1 MTRKIKTRKT
11 PEQRQAAMQE
21 LHDSIATQVE
31 ALRDS
36 DAWRDMLDAM
46 SRFHNYSLGNLLL
59 ILSQRPDATRV
70 AGYGAWR
77 KTHGRQ
83 VRKGERGIKI
93 IGGGTVKTTE
103 VNPRTGEEEETRKT
117 RFFPVTVFDISQTDP
132 IDGEVKDV
140 PELAQKLTGDDH
152 NGITEA
158 VTDWLTAQGWT
169 VRIEPITGDA
179 NGYTNPNSKTVV
191 IDSAMAP
198 AQIAKTALHEAAHVV
213 LHADEDPAEY
223 VAHRGTKETEAESTA
238 YVVAGLLG
246 VDTSDYS
253 IGYVAGWS
261 NAETDV
267 IKATAANVKRATTV
281 ILDAITTAPADT
293 EQLDAELAA

>member
-1 MTRKIKTRKT
+1 MARKIKTRKT
-11 PEQRQAAMQE
+11 PEQRQAAMQD
-21 LHDSIATQVE
+21 LHDSIAEQVQ

-36 DAWRDMLDAM
+36 DEWQNMLDAM
-46 SRFHNYSLGNLLL
+46 SRFHNYSFSNLLL

-83 VRKGERGIKI
+83 VRKGEKGIKI
-93 IGGGTVKTTE
+93 IGGGSIKTTE
-103 VNPRTGEEEETRKT
+103 LNPRTGEEEETRKL

-132 IDGEVKDV
+132 IEGEAKDV
-140 PELAQKLTGDDH
+140 PVLAHKLHGEDH
-152 NGITEA
+152 HGITHA

-169 VRIEPITGDA
+169 VHIEPIQGEA
-179 NGYTNPNSKTVV
+179 NGYTDPESRIVK
-191 IDSAMAP
+191 IDSGMEP

-213 LHADEDPAEY
+213 LHAQEDIKEY
-223 VAHRGTKETEAESTA
+223 IAHRGTKETEAESVA

-246 VDTSDYS
+246 IDTADYS

-261 NAETDV
+261 DADTEL
-267 IKATAANVKRATTV
+267 IKSTAANVKRATTT
-281 ILDAITTAPADT
+281 IMDAITTTQERVD
-293 EQLDAELAA
+293 LAA